1 MFLKLWVSRKYISL
15 CFCKIRKV
23 SHATAKGQMDF
34 ISFECY
40 RASVQS
46 EFGGRDS
53 FFFCNDHL
61 KNQFSKLL
69 KVCESSMKAKR
80 TLSLWVYIL
89 HHLAT
94 PWLSQIS
101 CLSLV
106 VFTDYSNGPSR
117 PWKIFSFISTILK
130 EKIIKVKWTNIAWWW
145 CELHSDFYE
154 ATV

>member
-1 MFLKLWVSRKYISL
+1 MFLKLWIFRKYIIL

-23 SHATAKGQMDF
+23 SHATAKDQMGF

-53 FFFCNDHL
+53 FFFFNDHL

-69 KVCESSMKAKR
+69 KVCESSMKAKQ
-80 TLSLWVYIL
+80 TLTSLWVYIL

-94 PWLSQIS
+94 PGSAR
-101 CLSLV
+101 SLV
-106 VFTDYSNGPSR
+106 SPYFCLQTIQTALRDHERYSVS
-117 PWKIFSFISTILK
+117 
-130 EKIIKVKWTNIAWWW
+130 
-145 CELHSDFYE
+145 
-154 ATV
+154 